1 MPLNVTLRPF
11 QEKAVAQYR
20 QVWNQGTSHIGIA
33 PTAFGKSIIIG
44 WLAHK
49 LCPAG
54 WRIISL
60 AHREALVEQNADKVR
75 RVDPD
80 LLVCKEIAG
89 ERVPNA
95 TGVDVIS
102 ASIATLRGKR
112 AVECAKAWRAD
123 GRKIMLITDECF
135 PAGTLVDGVPIERY
149 AVGDLVFCFSHA
161 EGKID
166 LQRITHVFK
175 SKPQALVRVSFTDGT
190 NIVCTPNHPFW
201 TGEKYSE
208 AIELP
213 GCEVHRLLPTC
224 GHAQA
229 APAADVQKH
238 WFGILLDSL
247 RKKTH
252 GRNIIEDH
260 GRDQQGARIEAYA
273 GVQPNAQGLVTG
285 QDGRNIESNRPQT
298 ESVGRKWP
306 WPHKATG
313 CIACFAAWVCA
324 RVPDQNRNE
333 PLQWH
338 IPTLLQ
344 SRLGQAITAR
354 LRRGGR
360 RFALQPKGKAERRK
374 KRGAFEVVGV
384 DRVTVLEPGTDG
396 QFSGLCPGG
405 VVYNLEVERHSNYFA
420 NGVLVHNC
428 HHALA
433 KSYQDWFAILQ
444 PDRHLGLTATPFRG
458 DGESLRG
465 VFPEVA
471 FDISRG
477 EMVDDG
483 WLARPHLFTVTTNT
497 SLRDVK
503 TRAGDY
509 VEGQLAAVI
518 DTAERNQLVLAAA
531 NEAADMLATY
541 HNQKVARGV
550 CFTVSVEHAHAM
562 AALFASS
569 GWEAYAIDGSTPIPE
584 RRHADERL
592 RRGEGRVV
600 LCSCGVLTE
609 GWDVEE
615 VNLGLFARPTKSGVL
630 AEQMMGR
637 VLRYLEGK
645 PTVLLVDFQD
655 QWAEG
660 RMTLAKPWH
669 LPELWDCQGEDVRA
683 DELWFHGKL
692 KTVNISTQSEMWAC
706 TSRAEV
712 EALLCDTSA
721 RKGRTLD
728 RTYLWWD
735 LGEEVRMSI
744 NTGSVVVRL
753 SPQGDYLAEWR
764 RGQEVC
770 YIGND
775 MSLSSVCDQAEMWI
789 DQYHPDDARFLR
801 GREKWQ
807 PPSDKQVAYMKRQGM
822 TVPEGLTKYQA
833 SQLINERRMQQNKST
848 EGGYVTFGKYNGF
861 HVTEIPSHYIRWML
875 APERDGLK
883 HRPEYAMF
891 QNELARREGGCA
903 PVEVGGAN
911 DYWRAQADYGG
922 HDDG

>member
-11 QEKAVAQYR
+11 QDKAVAQYR
-20 QVWNQGTSHIGIA
+20 QAWTKGTSHIGIA
-33 PTAFGKSIIIG
+33 PTAFGKTIMIG
-44 WLAHK
+44 WLASK
-49 LCPAG
+49 LCPTG
-54 WRIISL
+54 WRVVSI
-60 AHREALVEQNADKVR
+60 AHRENLVEQNADKVR

-80 LLVCKEIAG
+80 LLVAKEIAG
-89 ERVPNA
+89 ERVPDA

-112 AVECAKAWRAD
+112 AIECAKAWRAD
-123 GRKIMLITDECF
+123 GRKVLLIVDE
-135 PAGTLVDGVPIERY
+135 A
-149 AVGDLVFCFSHA
+149 
-161 EGKID
+161 
-166 LQRITHVFK
+166 
-175 SKPQALVRVSFTDGT
+175 
-190 NIVCTPNHPFW
+190 
-201 TGEKYSE
+201 
-208 AIELP
+208 
-213 GCEVHRLLPTC
+213 
-224 GHAQA
+224 
-229 APAADVQKH
+229 
-238 WFGILLDSL
+238 
-247 RKKTH
+247 
-252 GRNIIEDH
+252 
-260 GRDQQGARIEAYA
+260 
-273 GVQPNAQGLVTG
+273 
-285 QDGRNIESNRPQT
+285 
-298 ESVGRKWP
+298 
-306 WPHKATG
+306 
-313 CIACFAAWVCA
+313 
-324 RVPDQNRNE
+324 
-333 PLQWH
+333 
-338 IPTLLQ
+338 
-344 SRLGQAITAR
+344 
-354 LRRGGR
+354 
-360 RFALQPKGKAERRK
+360 
-374 KRGAFEVVGV
+374 
-384 DRVTVLEPGTDG
+384 
-396 QFSGLCPGG
+396 
-405 VVYNLEVERHSNYFA
+405 
-420 NGVLVHNC
+420 
-428 HHALA
+428 HHCLA
-433 KSYQDWFAILQ
+433 KSYRDWIDLLK
-444 PDRHLGLTATPFRG
+444 PDRLLGLTATPFRG
-458 DGESLRG
+458 DGESLRC
-465 VFPEVA
+465 VFPEVG

-483 WLARPHLFTVTTNT
+483 WLARPHLFTVTTHT

-509 VEGQLAAVI
+509 VEGDLAKVI
-518 DTAERNQLVLAAA
+518 DNTDRNQLVLSAA

-550 CFTVSVEHAHAM
+550 CFTVSVEHAHSM
-562 AALFASS
+562 AALFAAD

-592 RRGEGRVV
+592 RHGEGKVV

-669 LPELWDCQGEDVRA
+669 LPEQWDCQGEDVRM
-683 DELWFHGKL
+683 DELWFHGKIAGA
-692 KTVNISTQSEMWAC
+692 NISTQSEMWAC

-712 EALLCDTSA
+712 EALLGDTSA

-744 NTGSVVVRL
+744 NTGSVVVFRA
-753 SPQGDYLAEWR
+753 PQGDYVAEWR

-770 YIGND
+770 HIGTD
-775 MSLSSVCDQAEMWI
+775 MALGSVCDNAEMWI

-807 PPSDKQVAYMKRQGM
+807 APSEKQVAYMKRQGI
-822 TVPEGLTKYQA
+822 TVPEGMTKYQA

-848 EGGYVTFGKYNGF
+848 EGGYITFGKYNGF

-875 APERDGLK
+875 APEREGLK

-891 QNELARREGGCA
+891 QNEMKRRTGGVA
-903 PVEVGGAN
+903 PIEVGGAN
-911 DYWRAQADYGG
+911 TYWQGSEDYSG
-922 HDDG
+922 HDDS